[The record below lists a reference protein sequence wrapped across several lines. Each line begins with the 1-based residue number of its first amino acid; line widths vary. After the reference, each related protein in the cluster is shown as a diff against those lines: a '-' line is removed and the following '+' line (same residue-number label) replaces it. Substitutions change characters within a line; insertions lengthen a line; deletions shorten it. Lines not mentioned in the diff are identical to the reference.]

1 MLWFADGFLNSFIG
15 VTNPIG
21 LGKCIDAS
29 FYGLFKRTISPF
41 CMSFF
46 CKRIPVAPLEA
57 SFFEHSSMAPSS
69 IAASTAFS
77 MKPQSWAARASI
89 ASLRERGQDVR
100 PQPIRRGNKAASA
113 TDRIFNSTSSIEN
126 FALLAQMRRL
136 HPPASSS
143 PPLCTRLGFEL

>member
-15 VTNPIG
+15 VTNRIE
-21 LGKCIDAS
+21 LGKCSMPAS
-29 FYGLFKRTISPF
+29 MAYSRELSPHF

-46 CKRIPVAPLEA
+46 CKRVPVAPLEA

-136 HPPASSS
+136 HPAASSS